1 MGGGKFERELGW
13 VGVTVLR
20 SVLRCYGKWET
31 GCKMVGVMEVIGFIG
46 GGFGKVWG
54 CYGI

>member
-1 MGGGKFERELGW
+1 